1 MRRLK
6 KREYNDG
13 CATAHALDIIG
24 ERWAL
29 LIMRELLLGPKR
41 FSDLRDSLPGISANV
56 LTQRLQG
63 LEDVSIVRRS
73 RLPPPA
79 AANVY
84 ELTEWGMESEEL
96 IKVIGRWA
104 ARSPTMAEGKP
115 MSVNSVILSFRT
127 MFDAAK
133 AADLNAVI
141 GLRFGEDEFLARI
154 TGGTLHVYRDVA
166 ALGDAVLSC
175 DQNALVAVV
184 YGGVP
189 LDKMINAGEIEITG
203 KSSLVKRFCKLFPL
217 PATAPELGA
226 SFPSGN

>member
-1 MRRLK
+1 MRELK

-41 FSDLRDSLPGISANV
+41 FSDLRESLPGISANV
-56 LTQRLQG
+56 LTQRLEG
-63 LEDVSIVRRS
+63 LEDVAIVRRS

-79 AANVY
+79 ASKVY
-84 ELTEWGMESEEL
+84 ELTDWGMESEEM

-104 ARSPTMAEGKP
+104 ARSPTMAGGKP
-115 MSVNSVILSFRT
+115 MSVNSVVLSFRT
-127 MFDAAK
+127 MFDGAK

-141 GLRFGEDEFLARI
+141 GFRFGENEFLARI
-154 TGGTLHVYRDVA
+154 ACGTLDISRGDA
-166 ALGDAVLSC
+166 SLGDAVVTC
-175 DQNALVAVV
+175 DQNALAAVV

-189 LDKMINAGEIEITG
+189 LDEMIKAGEIKITG
-203 KSSLVKRFCKLFPL
+203 QLPLVKRFCKLFPL
-217 PATAPELGA
+217 PEPAPELG
-226 SFPSGN
+226 G

>member
-1 MRRLK
+1 
-6 KREYNDG
+6 
-13 CATAHALDIIG
+13 
-24 ERWAL
+24 
-29 LIMRELLLGPKR
+29 MRELLLGPKR

-56 LTQRLQG
+56 LTQRLEG

-79 AANVY
+79 ASNVY
-84 ELTEWGMESEEL
+84 ELTEWGLESEEM

-127 MFDAAK
+127 MFDATK
-133 AADLNAVI
+133 AAELNAVI

-154 TGGTLHVYRDVA
+154 SCGALDISRDDA
-166 ALGDAVLSC
+166 DLGDAVVTC
-175 DQNALVAVV
+175 DQNALAAVV

-189 LDKMINAGEIEITG
+189 LDKMVKAEEIKTTG
-203 KSSLVKRFCKLFPL
+203 KLPLVKRFCKLFPL
-217 PATAPELGA
+217 PETAPKLGV
-226 SFPSGN
+226 